1 MISMSPSVCIQ
12 SFYSVKIVIYILKT
26 RKLLK
31 KKKTKNKN
39 STGPDGIWEAI
50 ST

>member
-31 KKKTKNKN
+31 KKKKNKN